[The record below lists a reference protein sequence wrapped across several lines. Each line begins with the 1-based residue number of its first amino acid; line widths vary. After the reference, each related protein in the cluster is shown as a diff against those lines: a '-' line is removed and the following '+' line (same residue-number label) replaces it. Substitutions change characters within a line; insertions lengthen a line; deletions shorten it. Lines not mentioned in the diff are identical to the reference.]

1 MDSQSPTPLNQTQD
15 ALDQPVPP
23 PLPFRPDAALP
34 AASEHK
40 LLAPLWHTA
49 ALIVLLL
56 TYSYFGSS
64 GNTSAPGHAMPEKL
78 LIFQYAITMIF
89 EGFLLF
95 WVWLGLHMK
104 GMRLRELIGGRW
116 NSPEDFLIELGIAIG
131 FWVVAMGVL
140 IGLGFALGL
149 TSPSQQKSAKQ
160 LADLIAP
167 QGTATI
173 VMWVFLSTIAGFV
186 EEIVFRG
193 YLQRQLGVITKSVA
207 AGVVLSAVLF
217 GCGHGYEG
225 TRRMVLIAVYGVLFG
240 LLALWRKSLRPGM
253 IAHAWH
259 DGFTGILLRIISQMG
274 GVPSK

>member
-1 MDSQSPTPLNQTQD
+1 MQTQ
-15 ALDQPVPP
+15 PEPIPP
-23 PLPFRPDAALP
+23 AETLPLAT
-34 AASEHK
+34 EKK

-56 TYSYFGSS
+56 TYSYFGS
-64 GNTSAPGHAMPEKL
+64 GAISAPSHAVPQKF
-78 LIFQYAITMIF
+78 LIVQYAVTMVF

-95 WVWLGLHMK
+95 WVWLGLRMK
-104 GMRLRELIGGRW
+104 GTRLRELIGGRW

-131 FWVVAMGVL
+131 FWMAAMGVL
-140 IGLGFALGL
+140 IGLGYALGL
-149 TSPSQQKSAKQ
+149 TNPSQQKQAKQ

-167 QGTATI
+167 QGTITI
-173 VMWVFLSTIAGFV
+173 VLWILLSAIAGFV

-193 YLQRQLGVITKSVA
+193 YLQRQLSIITGSVA
-207 AGVVLSAVLF
+207 AGLLLSAVLF
-217 GCGHGYEG
+217 GGGHGYEG
-225 TRRMVLIAVYGVLFG
+225 ARRMVLIAVYGVLFG

-259 DGFTGILLRIISQMG
+259 DAFTGILLRVISQMG

>member
-1 MDSQSPTPLNQTQD
+1 MQTQ
-15 ALDQPVPP
+15 
-23 PLPFRPDAALP
+23 PDPIAP
-34 AASEHK
+34 AGTLSLTTEKK

-167 QGTATI
+167 QGAATI
-173 VMWVFLSTIAGFV
+173 VMWVFLSAIAGFV

-193 YLQRQLGVITKSVA
+193 YLQRQLGVITNSVA
-207 AGVVLSAVLF
+207 AGVVFSAVLF

>member
-1 MDSQSPTPLNQTQD
+1 MQTQPEPI
-15 ALDQPVPP
+15 APAETL
-23 PLPFRPDAALP
+23 PLAT
-34 AASEHK
+34 EKK

-56 TYSYFGSS
+56 TYSYFGSAR
-64 GNTSAPGHAMPEKL
+64 GVSAPDHAVPEKF
-78 LIFQYAITMIF
+78 LIIQYVLTMVF

-95 WVWLGLHMK
+95 WVWLGLRMK

-131 FWVVAMGVL
+131 FWLVALVIL
-140 IGLGFALGL
+140 FGLGYALGL
-149 TSPSQQKSAKQ
+149 ANSSQQKEVKQ

-167 QGTATI
+167 QTTITI
-173 VMWVFLSTIAGFV
+173 VLWIFLSAIAGFV

-193 YLQRQLGVITKSVA
+193 YLQRQLSIITGSVA
-207 AGVVLSAVLF
+207 AGLLLSAVLF
-217 GCGHGYEG
+217 GGGHGYEG
-225 TRRMVLIAVYGVLFG
+225 ARRMVLIAVYGMLFG

-259 DGFTGILLRIISQMG
+259 DAFTGILLRVISQMG